1 MEFPES
7 SRGTEYHE
15 MNHSV
20 FWTSHL
26 KNSVFYLMQLTA
38 GHDMLLLQHF
48 CLKPLILFI
57 FFKERMKWVS

>member
-1 MEFPES
+1 MEFPEP
-7 SRGTEYHE
+7 SRGTEYYE

-26 KNSVFYLMQLTA
+26 KNSVLCLMQLTA

-48 CLKPLILFI
+48 YLKP
-57 FFKERMKWVS
+57 